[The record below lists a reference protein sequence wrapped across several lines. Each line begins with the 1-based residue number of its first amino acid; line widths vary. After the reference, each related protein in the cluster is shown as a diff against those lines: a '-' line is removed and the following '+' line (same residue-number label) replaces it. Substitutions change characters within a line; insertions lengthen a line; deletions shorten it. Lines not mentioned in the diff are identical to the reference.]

1 MSMHVTI
8 VDDRKDNLDFY
19 RELLEESFE
28 LELIQNPFHLLDSLN
43 MSKTDIVVLDIHMP
57 AISGFDLY
65 NKFKNLYPGLPVI
78 FLSADPSEAAMI
90 QALDMGAVDFIAKP
104 VSLKE
109 LIARIKNKIPKN
121 IQMSSK
127 NVITF
132 EKFSLLCNQQSAEVE
147 GSRIN
152 LTPIE
157 FKIIHLLAKNPNK
170 ILSREYIT
178 HLLWPDVQVKN
189 QNIDTH
195 LSNLR
200 KKLMPFSGNIKTI
213 KSRGYILRV

>member
-1 MSMHVTI
+1 MSMHLTI
-8 VDDRKDNLDFY
+8 VDDRKENLDFY
-19 RELLEESFE
+19 KELLEASFK
-28 LELIQNPFHLLDSLN
+28 LELIQNPFDLLDFLN
-43 MSKTDIVVLDIHMP
+43 SSKTDLIVLDVHMP
-57 AISGFDLY
+57 NVNGFDLY
-65 NKFKNLYPGLPVI
+65 NKFKNLYSNIPVI
-78 FLSADPSEAAMI
+78 FLSADPSEDSMI
-90 QALDMGAVDFIAKP
+90 QGLYMGAVDFIAKP

-121 IQMSSK
+121 SDSAPKSIISYE
-127 NVITF
+127 NFT
-132 EKFSLLCNQQSAEVE
+132 LLCNQQSAEVE

-178 HLLWPDVQVKN
+178 RLLWPDIQVKN

-200 KKLMPFSGNIKTI
+200 KKLNPFSGKIKTI